1 MYIAMKIIFSFLLF
15 FFAHPFFGQAQD
27 KVGQMVL
34 SLDRQRFDAQI
45 SKDTARLNLLLADDL
60 IYVHSNAQIENKKE
74 FVGNVGTARW
84 DYRTAK
90 LEDTRVRVYGSSAV
104 ITGKG
109 TLEMFNEGKMV
120 TIRLLY
126 TNVYAKRKG
135 KWQMVSWQSTRL
147 PQP

>member
-1 MYIAMKIIFSFLLF
+1 MKILLSILLF
-15 FFAHPFFGQAQD
+15 LFAQSVIGQAQD
-27 KVGQMVL
+27 KVGEMVL
-34 SLDRQRFDAQI
+34 GLDRQRFDAQI
-45 SKDTARLNLLLADDL
+45 NKDTTRLKQLLADDL
-60 IYVHSNAQIENKKE
+60 IYVHSSAQIENKKE

-90 LEDTRVRVYGSSAV
+90 LEDTRVRVYGNTAI

-120 TIRLLY
+120 TVRLLY
-126 TNVYAKRKG
+126 TDVYAQRKG